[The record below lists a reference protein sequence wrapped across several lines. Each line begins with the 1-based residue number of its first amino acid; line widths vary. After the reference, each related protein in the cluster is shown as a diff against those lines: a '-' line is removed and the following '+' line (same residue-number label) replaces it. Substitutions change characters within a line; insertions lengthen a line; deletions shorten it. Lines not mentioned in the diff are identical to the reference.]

1 MDNSINRICVFSGS
15 SPGSRPEYARAAK
28 ALGHELVQH
37 KIELVY
43 GGGHV
48 GLMGTVADAVMSA
61 GGRVTGVI
69 PEFIAKKEI
78 AHYEITKLHVVDSM
92 HERKAMMS
100 ELSDGFIAL
109 PGGLGTFE
117 ELLEILTWN
126 QLGVHSKPCVALNTC
141 HYFQPLF
148 ALLEHAVAEQFL
160 KTAHRDMLLSA
171 DTAAGCVHLVRHYE
185 HSHTDKWPG
194 QGRVVDDFRKT

>member
-1 MDNSINRICVFSGS
+1 MDKSIHRIGVFSGS
-15 SPGSRPEYARAAK
+15 SPGRSPDYTKAAK
-28 ALGHELVQH
+28 ALGHELVKH

-43 GGGHV
+43 GGGNV
-48 GLMGTVADAVMSA
+48 GLMGVVADAVMSA
-61 GGRVTGVI
+61 GGKVTGVI
-69 PEFIAKKEI
+69 PAFIAEKEI

-92 HERKAMMS
+92 HERKSMMAA
-100 ELSDGFIAL
+100 LADGFIAL

-126 QLGVHSKPCVALNTC
+126 QLGVQNKPCVALNAG

-148 ALLEHAVAEQFL
+148 ALLEHAVAQQFL

-171 DTAAGCVHLVRHYE
+171 DTARDCVQLVCNYRHSYA
-185 HSHTDKWPG
+185 DKWLDAKG
-194 QGRVVDDFRKT
+194 HFEADS